1 MQDQQY
7 AFSSQCC
14 SWARSHHECH

>member
-7 AFSSQCC
+7 AFSSQYC
-14 SWARSHHECH
+14 SWARSHRECH